1 MLEPNSLTK
10 TFSAIRL
17 ASALTETTFLHVG
30 QTLEGSIDILSGLRS
45 CFETVINELKG
56 ENLRKSLNELAA
68 AAARVAHLGHGQ
80 SEASAR
86 FGHLQRAGDAIAGH
100 ISKLNTSVK
109 AVDALVVNSKIA
121 ATAIRSSEIDFT
133 TFASDIAYTMQMTR
147 TTLDNFESELRTL
160 RKCVGSALAGQLAFE
175 KRQDEATRSIP
186 GRLNATVNS
195 IPLQHE
201 RAARA
206 ISTVRQRSEHVREQV
221 SAAIMALQAG
231 DITRQRLE
239 HTDAALRLLTEVTGS
254 SAGMRSREASGH
266 PVLVGEDEQ
275 RALADVACRLQSAQ
289 LADAAEEF
297 ARDVR
302 QITTSLNGL
311 AAEAATLRTLAASAY
326 GSAGRDHGTFIVEL
340 EAQVGEAL
348 SLFADFGTSQAKAAN
363 VMASISDAAESL
375 CAHLRTVQSLE
386 ADIRILGLNTTLKCG
401 RVGPEGRALGHIA
414 QELRAY
420 GNDFA
425 REAGAL
431 MAEVESLAQFTRS
444 IGTNQ
449 ADAASFTAAVMQAMK
464 DALATL
470 RQVGQTLGSTLSALE
485 RDSDR
490 VVILLEQTAAN
501 VAGYEEIDKAMR
513 QAVNL
518 LSEVAPPGDT
528 RLGALTQRVE
538 QVLDLMARDY
548 TMANERVIHDRVLGR
563 TSSAVPAKPMA
574 SQPELEDILF

>member
-1 MLEPNSLTK
+1 MLELNDLSK

-30 QTLEGSIDILSGLRS
+30 QTLEGSIDILSELRS
-45 CFETVINELKG
+45 RFETVINELKG
-56 ENLRKSLNELAA
+56 EDLRKSLNELAA
-68 AAARVAHLGHGQ
+68 AAARIAHLGHGQ
-80 SEASAR
+80 SEVSAR

-121 ATAIRSSEIDFT
+121 ATAIRASEIDFT
-133 TFASDIAYTMQMTR
+133 TFATDIAYTMQMTR
-147 TTLDNFESELRTL
+147 TTLDSFESELRTL

-175 KRQDEATRSIP
+175 QRQDEATRSIP
-186 GRLNATVNS
+186 NRLNATVNS

-221 SAAIMALQAG
+221 GVAITALQSG

-239 HTDAALRLLTEVTGS
+239 HADGALRLLTEVAGS
-254 SAGMRSREASGH
+254 SGGMRSHETRGQ
-266 PVLVGEDEQ
+266 PVIVGKDEQ
-275 RALADVACRLQSAQ
+275 RALTAATCRLQSAQ

-302 QITTSLNGL
+302 QITTSLNSL
-311 AAEAATLRTLAASAY
+311 AAEAVTLRALANSAC

-348 SLFADFGTSQAKAAN
+348 SLFADFGTSQAEAAN

-375 CAHLRTVQSLE
+375 CVHLRTVQSLE

-470 RQVGQTLGSTLSALE
+470 RQVGQTLGSTLEALE

-490 VVILLEQTAAN
+490 VVMLLKQTAAN
-501 VAGYEEIDKAMR
+501 VGGYDEIDKAMCL
-513 QAVNL
+513 AVNH
-518 LSEVAPPGDT
+518 LSDVSPPGDAPPG
-528 RLGALTQRVE
+528 APTQHVE
-538 QVLDLMARDY
+538 QVLDLMARGY

-563 TSSAVPAKPMA
+563 TSSAVTANPAVA
-574 SQPELEDILF
+574 QPELEDILF